1 MNIITIHDAVRQFI
15 VDEFIYNPE
24 YSAKL
29 KDSTPLLDKNIL
41 DSLGVHALIVFLE
54 EHFGIIVLDEDVTR
68 DNFETIDSI
77 VHYVQRKMQCVE

>member
-1 MNIITIHDAVRQFI
+1 MNIITIHDAVHQFI

-29 KDSTPLLDKNIL
+29 KDHTPLLDKNIL

-54 EHFGIIVLDEDVTR
+54 DHFGIMVLDEDVTR
-68 DNFETIDSI
+68 DNFETINSI
-77 VHYVQRKMQCVE
+77 VNYVERKRHCVE